1 MSTVTAKLVSEAL
14 SLTPSQRAFVAEK
27 LIESLDV
34 EDAPELSEAWKDE
47 LRRRC
52 QEVDQGSVELRE
64 AEAVFAQAHALL
76 Q

>member
-1 MSTVTAKLVSEAL
+1 MSTITEKLVTEAL
-14 SLTPSQRAFVAEK
+14 SLPPSQRAFVAEK

-64 AEAVFAQAHALL
+64 AEAVFARAHALL